1 MLIVT
6 RADARTLIVCTPTGF
21 ERYFD
26 LMSARAAGVE
36 PPAEAME
43 PWPEPYNGRSTHR
56 RVSGWAVIRAPAY
69 NSPEEGPRGLIA
81 AHYSCYTRSIG
92 WNIGPFCML
101 RVDD

>member
-1 MLIVT
+1 V
-6 RADARTLIVCTPTGF
+6 ARG
-21 ERYFD
+21 D
-26 LMSARAAGVE
+26 H
-36 PPAEAME
+36 
-43 PWPEPYNGRSTHR
+43 GRSTHR

-69 NSPEEGPRGLIA
+69 DSPEEVPRGLIA